1 MAIAQVMAHHLPSL
15 RRYARALTGSQSA
28 GDAYVAATLEGILSH
43 PDIAH
48 ERSPKVALFRSFT
61 TIWNSLSLN
70 GTPES
75 LGLGTRSGDRRLAQL
90 TPKPKQAFLLVSLE
104 GFTEKDAAEILDLNL
119 EDVQVLLEEAGREL
133 ATEIAT
139 DVLIIE
145 DEPLIA
151 YDLEGLVDSLG
162 HRVVG
167 IARTHTEAV
176 SIAKRSLPGL
186 ILADIKLGDGSSGI
200 DAVNELIDELC
211 VPVIFITAFPERLL
225 TGERLEPAFLITKPF
240 HPATVAAVMSQALFF
255 ECNVTRVDSSG
266 GTMRQSKLQPSL
278 FLELLSPQLSPAA
291 RTSAAR

>member
-75 LGLGTRSGDRRLAQL
+75 LGLGTWSGDRRLAQL

-119 EDVQVLLEEAGREL
+119 EDVRVLLEEAGREL
-133 ATEIAT
+133 AHYDTVWSDIDRELEQGPRH
-139 DVLIIE
+139 VL
-145 DEPLIA
+145 PQQQH
-151 YDLEGLVDSLG
+151 DLV
-162 HRVVG
+162 
-167 IARTHTEAV
+167 
-176 SIAKRSLPGL
+176 
-186 ILADIKLGDGSSGI
+186 
-200 DAVNELIDELC
+200 
-211 VPVIFITAFPERLL
+211 
-225 TGERLEPAFLITKPF
+225 
-240 HPATVAAVMSQALFF
+240 HP
-255 ECNVTRVDSSG
+255 
-266 GTMRQSKLQPSL
+266 
-278 FLELLSPQLSPAA
+278 
-291 RTSAAR
+291 TSRRAHDR

>member
-28 GDAYVAATLEGILSH
+28 GDAYVAATLEAILSF
-43 PDIAH
+43 PEIVH

-61 TIWNSLSLN
+61 ATWNSISLN
-70 GTPES
+70 GTPEP
-75 LGLGTRSGDRRLAQL
+75 LGLSTRSGDRRLAQL

-104 GFTEKDAAEILDLNL
+104 GFTEEDAAEILDLNL

-186 ILADIKLGDGSSGI
+186 ILADIKLADGSSGI
-200 DAVNELIDELC
+200 DAISELIDELC

-255 ECNVTRVDSSG
+255 ECNATRVDSSH

-278 FLELLSPQLSPAA
+278 FLELLTPDLSLPKNYVRA
-291 RTSAAR
+291 